1 MTRYHLYLLVGVLI
15 TMFILSGCDNT
26 SEEPQTSNYQE
37 LQTSASDI
45 YGYPD
50 GELQNTYIFV
60 NSKLYVYKGVCKD
73 GGEDQR
79 EFYYPDYEYIGE
91 VSKISNIELPD
102 EEFEAS
108 RTEIGTKVFGKDD
121 EIILYTNTGRTMEM
135 ELSDAQ

>member
-1 MTRYHLYLLVGVLI
+1 MKKYRICFCGGLLVLAHL
-15 TMFILSGCDNT
+15 LSGCNNEDILNT
-26 SEEPQTSNYQE
+26 NENTQTSM
-37 LQTSASDI
+37 SDI

-60 NSKLYVYKGVCKD
+60 DSKLYVYKGVCKD

-108 RTEIGTKVFGKDD
+108 RTEIGTKVFEKDN